1 MSSSYIS
8 KAYLSSHFTNPDLR
22 QSFSF
27 NYTLIPP
34 PSTDDSSLPTSSASP
49 FTANPITG
57 LTPISIYKQRRKN
70 QVDFHVTLT
79 SFSVIENNTY
89 TDKNLS
95 ISWNTTTVTYKIGNY
110 SEEIASWISI
120 NSTTGVLN
128 ISSPEVLDDK
138 NYTFSLYSS
147 VTGFVNPSVKNI
159 LLTVQNCI
167 SQNCNKWLNTSN
179 SIWEVCNVKYILKS
193 GNCELI
199 EVPSAASEVWSFVS
213 LSTTG
218 ASFGLVAIMGIINT
232 ASIAT
237 LWSMINQ
244 IQLYFLLLLTRA
256 DIPIDVKYVISGKSF
271 AINLSQMLNIQNMNL
286 FKSIIDVFDFII
298 DDPSLNSMNI
308 NTDST
313 FYNLSPMI
321 IIVFPVML
329 FHFAVVILKRLFLNI
344 KGKRKIKYLVSGIKW
359 VLDKLFILLT
369 FSWYIRYILEM
380 NQLTLISSLY
390 EITNFNTTQKYRII
404 SLTFAFI
411 AMFLC
416 IILIVIITLIS
427 ISSYE
432 VVKNRHNKIGELF
445 SGQKMQKKT
454 KLYTSILLLR
464 RMIFIILLLSLVS
477 VRSWIV
483 ITILSL
489 LQLWYLITIIII
501 RPFIKI
507 RNNMIEIIN
516 EIYFFVLFISLI
528 NFNSKENWNSTVT
541 MTYMWLLTSN
551 SIVVFIIV
559 FGKLFLVNI

>member
-1 MSSSYIS
+1 M
-8 KAYLSSHFTNPDLR
+8 
-22 QSFSF
+22 
-27 NYTLIPP
+27 
-34 PSTDDSSLPTSSASP
+34 
-49 FTANPITG
+49 
-57 LTPISIYKQRRKN
+57 
-70 QVDFHVTLT
+70 
-79 SFSVIENNTY
+79 
-89 TDKNLS
+89 
-95 ISWNTTTVTYKIGNY
+95 TYKIGNY
-110 SEEIASWISI
+110 YPAENASWISI
-120 NSTTGVLN
+120 NSTTGVLS
-128 ISSPEVLDDK
+128 ISSPEVLENK
-138 NYTFSLYSS
+138 TFTFSLYSS
-147 VTGFVNPSVKNI
+147 VTGFLNPSVKNI
-159 LLTVQNCI
+159 SLTVENCI
-167 SQNCNKWLNTSN
+167 SQNCNKWLSTSK
-179 SIWEVCNVKYILKS
+179 STWEVCNVKYLLKS

-199 EVPSAASEVWSFVS
+199 EVPSAASEAWSS
-213 LSTTG
+213 ASSSTTG

-256 DIPIDVKYVISGKSF
+256 DIPIDVKYLISAKSY
-271 AINLSQMLNIQNMNL
+271 AINLSQMLNIQNMNS
-286 FKSIIDVFDFII
+286 FKSVMDAFNFII

-308 NTDST
+308 KTEST

-321 IIVFPVML
+321 ILVFPVML

-390 EITNFNTTQKYRII
+390 EISNFNTTQKYRII
-404 SLTFAFI
+404 SLTSALI
-411 AMFLC
+411 AMLLC
-416 IILIVIITLIS
+416 IFLIAIITLIS

-432 VVKNRHNKIGELF
+432 VVENQHNNIGELF

-464 RMIFIILLLSLVS
+464 RMIFVILLLSLVS

-507 RNNMIEIIN
+507 RNNMVEIIN
-516 EIYFFVLFISLI
+516 EIYFFILLI
-528 NFNSKENWNSTVT
+528 FLIIFNSKENWNSTVT
-541 MTYMWLLTSN
+541 MFYMCLLTSN

-559 FGKLFLVNI
+559 LGKLFLVKYIVEMSIISVVKTFHYWWDPEEQKSMKWSIFYFFQNFIFYNINLKVYFSTFVLL